1 MSTEARYAKAHELQ
15 AEGRHGDAAALYK
28 ELVDQAEDPRFF
40 IAYGECLQHLGHWRQ
55 SAKFLQRGIDLKPA
69 CCEGDARLMLAESLL
84 QLGLKDKAIAQ
95 WRIVAAMPPAYPS
108 HEAVP
113 DEARRKL
120 REHARRS

>member
-1 MSTEARYAKAHELQ
+1 MNMETHYARAHELQ
-15 AEGRHGDAAALYK
+15 AQGRHGDAAAIYK
-28 ELVDQAEDPRFF
+28 ALVDQAEDPRFC

-84 QLGLKDKAIAQ
+84 HLGLKDKAIAQ

-120 REHARRS
+120 REHSRRS